1 MNKFTGA
8 IGILLFMGTAA
19 NAGEH
24 YDATTMWGTAPAS
37 NASESAA
44 MHVTE
49 GVVAGQVNA
58 AKAGML
64 MSTGSETTL
73 NISSIGSQNLT
84 NTTVNGNGNNVN
96 VSSDQTTSNTGNVTN
111 EGTIGD

>member
-1 MNKFTGA
+1 MNKFTWALGT
-8 IGILLFMGTAA
+8 LLLVGTAV

-64 MSTGSETTL
+64 VSTGSETAL

-84 NTTVNGNGNNVN
+84 NTTVNGNNNDID
-96 VSSDQTTSNTGNVTN
+96 VSSDQTTSNTGDVTN
-111 EGTIGD
+111 EGTIGN